1 VPRLYLATPV
11 VDDPALLMADLPGLL
26 AAVDVAAVL
35 LRLKPTDQRTMISR
49 VKTLAPVIQDGG
61 AALLLDGHVELVARA
76 GADGAH
82 LTGIEAMED
91 AMPTLKPDR
100 IAGVG
105 GLATRHD
112 SMAAGEAGA
121 DYVLFGEPD
130 AKGQRPS
137 VEAIAE
143 RLQWWAELFEPPCV
157 GFAASR
163 EEAYEFAAA
172 GADLVAPSDMMDGRI
187 GAIREMLDS
196 HGFDQTGIMSY
207 AAKFASAFY
216 GPFREA
222 AESPPQFGDR
232 RSYQMDSA
240 NAAEALREVAL
251 DIDEGADIVL
261 IKPALPYLDI
271 LWRVRERFAKPTGV
285 YHVSGEYAMVKA
297 AVEKGCIEER
307 PAVLEIMT
315 SLKRAGADLII
326 TYWARELAE
335 WTKE

>member
-1 VPRLYLATPV
+1 MANKPVPPRPVPRLYLATPV
-11 VDDPALLMADLPGLL
+11 VDDPALLMANLPGLL
-26 AAVDVAAVL
+26 AAADVAAVL

-49 VKTLAPVIQDGG
+49 VKTLAPVIQNGG

-91 AMPTLKPDR
+91 AIPTLKPDR

-130 AKGQRPS
+130 AQGQRPS

-163 EEAYEFAAA
+163 EEAHEFAAA
-172 GADLVAPSDMMDGRI
+172 GADFVLVGDFIWNDER
-187 GAIREMLDS
+187 GA
-196 HGFDQTGIMSY
+196 
-207 AAKFASAFY
+207 
-216 GPFREA
+216 
-222 AESPPQFGDR
+222 
-232 RSYQMDSA
+232 
-240 NAAEALREVAL
+240 
-251 DIDEGADIVL
+251 
-261 IKPALPYLDI
+261 
-271 LWRVRERFAKPTGV
+271 
-285 YHVSGEYAMVKA
+285 KA
-297 AVEKGCIEER
+297 AMMEAEQTIRQAQAAMSG
-307 PAVLEIMT
+307 PA
-315 SLKRAGADLII
+315 RAEQG
-326 TYWARELAE
+326 
-335 WTKE
+335 